1 MPSKLDLL
9 NKKKE
14 HDKRIAHMVVEQP
27 VVEEP
32 KKKGGKK
39 PVRKFLV
46 VDEEVDQP
54 KESEAEPVEEIP
66 EPSDVEEE
74 PSFETVE

>member
-1 MPSKLDLL
+1 MPSKLELL
-9 NKKKE
+9 NKKRE
-14 HDKRIAHMVVEQP
+14 HEKRIAHMVVEQS

-54 KESEAEPVEEIP
+54 KEPIEEKEEVKEELPTEDIP
-66 EPSDVEEE
+66 
-74 PSFETVE
+74 FETEE